1 MNDEERAYALLLG
14 LFEGGSRYWSQE
26 LARLGPEL
34 LVDRISSGAYSDIS
48 QAPMSL
54 AQRFKSLNITEIES
68 QICASGSVLITPQSV
83 NWPTRLDDLYAP
95 PMSLIVKGDIDAL
108 GKLERSI
115 SIVGTRKPSS
125 YGMGIATEF
134 AAGMSSQGWV
144 VVSGGA
150 IGIDACAHRGALSVS
165 GSTVVVLGSG
175 VSALYPSTH
184 LKLFREIQENGLLI
198 SEVLPQTKA
207 SSPRFLIRNRLIAAL
222 SQGTL
227 VVEAAVRSGSLRTA
241 RDASE
246 ILRLVMAIPGEITSS
261 TSDGCHRLI
270 ADHTA
275 ELVTS
280 IDDLMELVGPL
291 S

>member
-1 MNDEERAYALLLG
+1 MNDEERAYAILLG

-26 LARLGPEL
+26 LVRLGAEL

-54 AQRFKSLNITEIES
+54 AQRFESLNITEIES
-68 QICASGSVLITPQSV
+68 QICASGAVLITPKSS
-83 NWPTRLDDLYAP
+83 NWPTMLNDLYVP
-95 PMSLIVKGDIDAL
+95 RMSLIVKGNIDVL
-108 GKLERSI
+108 GKLEQSI

-125 YGMGIATEF
+125 YGMGISTEF
-134 AAGMSSQGWV
+134 AAGMSAKGWV
-144 VVSGGA
+144 IVSGGA
-150 IGIDACAHRGALSVS
+150 IGIDACAHRGALSAS
-165 GSTVVVLGSG
+165 GSTIAVLGSG
-175 VSALYPSTH
+175 VSSLYPSTH
-184 LKLFREIQENGLLI
+184 LKLFREIQVNGLLI
-198 SEVLPQTKA
+198 SEVLPHTKA

-222 SQGTL
+222 SKGTL

-241 RDASE
+241 RDAAE

-280 IDDLMELVGPL
+280 VDDLMELVGPL

>member
-1 MNDEERAYALLLG
+1 MNDEERAYAILLG

-26 LARLGPEL
+26 LDKHGAEL
-34 LVDRISSGAYSDIS
+34 LVDRISSGAYSDNS

-54 AQRFKSLNITEIES
+54 AQRFESLNILEIES
-68 QICASGSVLITPQSV
+68 QICASGALLITPKSA
-83 NWPTRLDDLYAP
+83 NWPKCLNDLYVP
-95 PMSLIVKGDIDAL
+95 PMSLIVKGNIDVL
-108 GKLERSI
+108 GKFEQSI

-134 AAGMSSQGWV
+134 AAGMSSRGWT

-150 IGIDACAHRGALSVS
+150 IGIDACAHRGALSVK
-165 GSTVVVLGSG
+165 GSTVAILGSG
-175 VSALYPSTH
+175 VSSLYPSTH

-198 SEVLPQTKA
+198 SEVLPLTKA

-222 SQGTL
+222 SKGTL

-241 RDASE
+241 RDAAE
-246 ILRLVMAIPGEITSS
+246 ILRQVMAIPGEITSS

-280 IDDLMELVGPL
+280 VDDLMELVGPL

>member
-54 AQRFKSLNITEIES
+54 AQRFESLNITEIEN

-83 NWPTRLDDLYAP
+83 NWPTRLDDLYVP
-95 PMSLIVKGDIDAL
+95 PMSLIVKGNIDAL

-280 IDDLMELVGPL
+280 VDDLMELVGPL

>member
-68 QICASGSVLITPQSV
+68 QICASGSVLITPQNV

>member
-68 QICASGSVLITPQSV
+68 QICASGSVLITPQNV

-150 IGIDACAHRGALSVS
+150 VGIDACAHRGALSVS

>member
-54 AQRFKSLNITEIES
+54 AQRFESLNITEIEN

-83 NWPTRLDDLYAP
+83 NWPTRLDDLYVP
-95 PMSLIVKGDIDAL
+95 PMSLIVKGNIDAL

-150 IGIDACAHRGALSVS
+150 VGIDACAHRGALSVS

-280 IDDLMELVGPL
+280 VDDLMELVGPL

>member
-26 LARLGPEL
+26 LAKLGAEL

-54 AQRFKSLNITEIES
+54 AQRFESLNTTEIES
-68 QICASGSVLITPQSV
+68 QICASGAVLITPKSP
-83 NWPTRLDDLYAP
+83 NWPTMLNDLYVP
-95 PMSLIVKGDIDAL
+95 PMSLIVKGNVDVL

-125 YGMGIATEF
+125 YGMGISTEF
-134 AAGMSSQGWV
+134 AAGMSAKGWT

-150 IGIDACAHRGALSVS
+150 VGIDACAHRGALSVS
-165 GSTVVVLGSG
+165 GSTVAVLGSG
-175 VSALYPSTH
+175 VSSQYPSTH
-184 LKLFREIQENGLLI
+184 LKLFREMQESGLLI
-198 SEVLPQTKA
+198 SEVLPLTKA
-207 SSPRFLIRNRLIAAL
+207 SSPRFLIRNRIIAAL
-222 SQGTL
+222 SKGTL

-241 RDASE
+241 RDAAE

-270 ADHTA
+270 ADQTA

-280 IDDLMELVGPL
+280 VDDLMELVGPL